1 MKIENGKDISLILVD
16 DRPALSKSKR
26 EVVEKSR
33 NMRMVDQ
40 QASNNDK

>member
-16 DRPALSKSKR
+16 DRPALSKR